1 MITDDLTLFQ
11 SKRRYPDWQAQPS
24 KKPRVNDGNENEAI
38 VKRCLAF
45 LDLEVDVGAWVK
57 QQGNLQEEVKQHLL
71 RNSNDELKHDLVLRM
86 LAVHYSADLTP
97 PLQALAI
104 IERWREAPE
113 SPIVKAYALEMG
125 VFFTILPAL
134 MKHGDPYASSVA
146 MWINDDERV
155 HVEVNLRVMRELG
168 LKLTENLVKLV
179 HDTVAFIYPS
189 DPAQAVR
196 ACTRMITGKDKQ
208 MLTDSLPPT
217 FAFFEQKNKQAFV
230 Y

>member
-11 SKRRYPDWQAQPS
+11 SKRRYPNWQPIAS
-24 KKPRVNDGNENEAI
+24 KQPRVNDGNENEAI

-45 LDLEVDVGAWVK
+45 LDLEVDVGSWVK
-57 QQGNLQEEVKQHLL
+57 QQGNISEEVKEHLL
-71 RNSNDELKHDLVLRM
+71 RNSADEHNHDLVLRM
-86 LAVHYSADLTP
+86 LAVHYSADLCP
-97 PLQALAI
+97 PAPALAI
-104 IERWREAPE
+104 IERWRQAPE

-125 VFFTILPAL
+125 VFFTVLPAL
-134 MKHGDPYASSVA
+134 MRFGDPYASSVA

-168 LKLTENLVKLV
+168 LKLTENLVRLV
-179 HDTVAFIYPS
+179 RDTVAYIYPS
-189 DPAQAVR
+189 DPAQAIR
-196 ACTRMITGKDKQ
+196 ACTRLISGKDKE

-217 FAFFEQKNKQAFV
+217 FAFFEQKNKKSFV